1 MNNYFSTNTTTGT
14 TTSSSYKIDT
24 VDSSNYC
31 HDNNVGWVSF
41 DPLTGILKHEPAKT
55 ISLLPDAVFFQDDK
69 ETVVL
74 KKGNKAHV
82 VSNHDDEYDRVYGFL
97 LAFFQMNSGLSKNKA
112 NKYLES
118 LRLVPKQ
125 EVKK

>member
-1 MNNYFSTNTTTGT
+1 MFTNTHTNTSTSATLTTTGIN
-14 TTSSSYKIDT
+14 SIDLNDVT
-24 VDSSNYC
+24 GK
-31 HDNNVGWVSF
+31 GWVPF
-41 DPLTGILKHEPAKT
+41 DPFIGTFRYDIPKT
-55 ISLLPDAVFFQDDK
+55 ISLLPDEVFFQDDK

-74 KKGNKAHV
+74 KKGNKVHV

-97 LAFFQMNSGLSKNKA
+97 LAFFQMNSGLSKTKA

>member
-1 MNNYFSTNTTTGT
+1 MFTNTNTNATLTTTGL
-14 TTSSSYKIDT
+14 
-24 VDSSNYC
+24 
-31 HDNNVGWVSF
+31 NNVELNYITGSGWVTF
-41 DPLTGILKHEPAKT
+41 DPVTGILKHEPAKAL
-55 ISLLPDAVFFQDDK
+55 SLLPDAVFFQDDK

-74 KKGNKAHV
+74 KKGNKTHV

-118 LRLVPKQ
+118 LRLIPKQ